1 MQNVDKYFYKSQA
14 DFARDNSPLKLVLK
28 SRQTGF
34 TFVNAFRL
42 VLLVSAKNAKHDAF
56 ISSRD
61 LASAKLFI
69 QDCLHWAKILHQG
82 ARSLGETLF
91 DRDSGTNA
99 YVLEFAN
106 GKRIYSLSSN
116 PNALAGKRGHVT
128 LDEFALHEDAR
139 TLFSVAKP
147 VTTWGGEFTIISTHR
162 GYNTLFAQLIR
173 DVTEGSNPMGWSLH
187 TVPIQK
193 AVDEGIVER
202 INKKTGRN
210 ETREAFLKRL
220 RAECVDEESWLQEY
234 CCTPAD
240 LESAFF
246 SHDLLDAA
254 TDRNLQLWSLDDLC
268 AELQFRQSHEYQE
281 WLQSSANQASDAAPS
296 LIGNRKS
303 AFANNSSSQLSTKNP
318 QLFLGLDIARVRN
331 LAVIDVGEKIGSVT
345 YDRLRIEIHNK
356 PFEEIRAPLW
366 RLLKLPQITRAC
378 IDASGM
384 GIELA
389 EDARRDFGYKVEPIT
404 FTPALKEEMAFALR
418 RELEDSHLRIP
429 NDPALRADFRALKKE
444 VTPNGKLRFIGQV
457 ENSHCDRTWAKAL
470 RQHAAR
476 RRFSAGAMLV

>member
-1 MQNVDKYFYKSQA
+1 MKNIDKYFYKSQA
-14 DFARDNSPLKLVLK
+14 DFARDNSPLKLVVK

-139 TLFSVAKP
+139 TLFTVAKP

-162 GYNTLFAQLIR
+162 GHGTLFNQLIR
-173 DVTEGSNPMGWSLH
+173 DVTEGGNPMGWSLH
-187 TVPIQK
+187 TVPLQK

-210 ETREAFLKRL
+210 ETREAYLKRV
-220 RAECVDEESWLQEY
+220 RAQCIDEESWLQEY

-240 LESAFF
+240 EQSAF
-246 SHDLLDAA
+246 
-254 TDRNLQLWSLDDLC
+254 
-268 AELQFRQSHEYQE
+268 
-281 WLQSSANQASDAAPS
+281 
-296 LIGNRKS
+296 
-303 AFANNSSSQLSTKNP
+303 
-318 QLFLGLDIARVRN
+318 
-331 LAVIDVGEKIGSVT
+331 
-345 YDRLRIEIHNK
+345 
-356 PFEEIRAPLW
+356 
-366 RLLKLPQITRAC
+366 
-378 IDASGM
+378 
-384 GIELA
+384 
-389 EDARRDFGYKVEPIT
+389 
-404 FTPALKEEMAFALR
+404 
-418 RELEDSHLRIP
+418 
-429 NDPALRADFRALKKE
+429 
-444 VTPNGKLRFIGQV
+444 
-457 ENSHCDRTWAKAL
+457 
-470 RQHAAR
+470 
-476 RRFSAGAMLV
+476 